1 MRHHNQNRKFGRKT
15 NVRRAFM
22 RSLARALV
30 MEGRIMTTEP
40 RAKEL
45 RPYVEKMITRAKS
58 GDAMNN
64 IRTLTADMGGQIDV
78 AQKLVRDIAPKY
90 TDRKGGYIRILKTPA
105 RASDAAPMALI
116 EFV

>member
-1 MRHHNQNRKFGRKT
+1 MRHHNHNRKFNRKS
-15 NVRRAFM
+15 NVRLAFM

-45 RPYVEKMITRAKS
+45 RPYIEKMITRAKA
-58 GDAMNN
+58 GNMVTD
-64 IRTLTADMGGQIDV
+64 IRILASDMGGQLDV
-78 AQKLVRDIAPKY
+78 AQKLIKDIAPKY
-90 TDRKGGYIRILKTPA
+90 TTRNGGYTRILKTPA
-105 RASDAAPMALI
+105 RLSDGAPMALI

>member
-1 MRHHNQNRKFGRKT
+1 MRNHNHNRKFGRKT

-45 RPYVEKMITRAKS
+45 RPYIEKMITRAKS
-58 GDAMNN
+58 GNAITNVR
-64 IRTLTADMGGQIDV
+64 ILASDMGGQLDV
-78 AQKLVRDIAPKY
+78 AQKLIRDISPKY
-90 TDRKGGYIRILKTPA
+90 VDRTGGYTRILKIPA
-105 RASDAAPMALI
+105 RASDGAPMALI

>member
-1 MRHHNQNRKFGRKT
+1 MRHHNHNRKFGRKS
-15 NVRRAFM
+15 NVRKAFM

-45 RPYVEKMITRAKS
+45 RPFVEKMITTAKS
-58 GDAMNN
+58 ANAITN
-64 IRTLTADMGGQIDV
+64 VRLLTSHMGGQLDV

-90 TDRKGGYIRILKTPA
+90 SDRNGGYIRIMKVPA

-116 EFV
+116 ELV

>member
-1 MRHHNQNRKFGRKT
+1 MRHHNQNRKFGRKS

-30 MEGRIMTTEP
+30 MEGRIVTTEP

-45 RPYVEKMITRAKS
+45 RPYVEKMITTAK
-58 GDAMNN
+58 GGNHVTNTRILA
-64 IRTLTADMGGQIDV
+64 AHMGGQVDV
-78 AQKLVRDIAPKY
+78 AQKLVKDIAPKY
-90 TDRKGGYIRILKTPA
+90 SDRTGGYTRILKMPA

>member
-1 MRHHNQNRKFGRKT
+1 MRHHNHNRKFGRKS
-15 NVRRAFM
+15 NVRKAFM

-30 MEGRIMTTEP
+30 MEGRIMTTAP

-45 RPYVEKMITRAKS
+45 RPYVEKMITRAKTGNAVTNLRILAS
-58 GDAMNN
+58 
-64 IRTLTADMGGQIDV
+64 DMGGQLDV
-78 AQKLVRDIAPKY
+78 AQKLIKDIAPKY
-90 TDRKGGYIRILKTPA
+90 VDRNGGYIRIMKTPA

>member
-1 MRHHNQNRKFGRKT
+1 MRHHNHNRKFGRKS
-15 NVRRAFM
+15 NVRKAFM

-45 RPYVEKMITRAKS
+45 RPYVEKMITRAKTGNAVTNLRILAS
-58 GDAMNN
+58 
-64 IRTLTADMGGQIDV
+64 DMGGQLDV
-78 AQKLVRDIAPKY
+78 AQKLIKDIAPKY
-90 TDRKGGYIRILKTPA
+90 VGRNGGYIRIMKTPA